1 MARQEIDIGTRPSGV
16 GGDTP
21 RSAMIKIN
29 AMTDELYTKAQSLAK
44 ATGWGM
50 NQPISMNP
58 TDNADALP
66 VVNGL
71 FMFGNGGVSLP
82 YPYVFIIQMVS
93 APGGYVRQIAYSLL
107 ENQTWE
113 RQFLQGATAGKAWT
127 LLVKAGDFGYGGAV
141 KLLTTSADTVQ
152 ATGEYYGNN
161 IPGPNGPN
169 SYGFLSHKYLSAQYS
184 AQEWVNPD
192 TTNTLFRRVNANG
205 TWTAWARVFTAAN
218 ALNDPTTETGLMSK
232 TLVGGWTVS
241 KYANGQICIQGVGP
255 VTAPLPPNQPTL
267 VTVSMP
273 VAIVPGTGRVFVNAQ
288 PQNTYDHYG
297 ALNCYVNGTAAV
309 DIIIRNG
316 PGTQAF
322 QPAVTVWGYW
332 K

>member
-1 MARQEIDIGTRPSGV
+1 MARQEIDIGTRPTGA

-29 AMTDELYTKAQSLAK
+29 AMTDELYRGDALAK
-44 ATGWGM
+44 ASGWGASL
-50 NQPISMNP
+50 PIPMKP
-58 TDNADALP
+58 TESADGLP

-71 FMFGNGGVSLP
+71 FMFGDGGVSLP
-82 YPYVFIIQMVS
+82 FPYVYIIQMLS
-93 APGGYVRQIAYSLL
+93 GTGGYVRQVAYSLVD
-107 ENQTWE
+107 NMTWE
-113 RQFLQGATAGKAWT
+113 RQFRQGAAAGTAWT
-127 LLVKAGDFGYGGAV
+127 QLLKAGDFGYGGAV
-141 KLLTTSADTVQ
+141 KLLTTSADNVQ

-169 SYGFLSHKYLSAQYS
+169 SYGFLSHKYLSAQY
-184 AQEWVNPD
+184 ATQEWVNPD
-192 TTNTLFRRVNANG
+192 TANTLFRRVNANG
-205 TWTAWARVFTAAN
+205 TWTDWARVYTAAN
-218 ALNDPTTETGLMSK
+218 ALNDPSTGTGLMNK
-232 TLVGGWTVS
+232 TVVGGWTVS

-255 VTAPLPPNQPTL
+255 VTPVLPPSQATL

-273 VAIVPGTGRVFVNAQ
+273 VAILAGTGRVFVNAQ

-316 PGTQAF
+316 PGSQAF